1 MRQVSLF
8 RIPVIYKLRI
18 SQYRCYVFTFIL
30 TKKNSS
36 FHDINRIV
44 VKTSKYAL
52 YMHKITMDC
61 QKNTVLINDM
71 DFTCGQQKKNM
82 AEK

>member
-1 MRQVSLF
+1 MYLLLS
-8 RIPVIYKLRI
+8 Y
-18 SQYRCYVFTFIL
+18 
-30 TKKNSS
+30 KKNSS

-71 DFTCGQQKKNM
+71 DFTCGQQKKTWQRSKFLYYRAVNTWLFIRIVD
-82 AEK
+82 

>member
-1 MRQVSLF
+1 M
-8 RIPVIYKLRI
+8 
-18 SQYRCYVFTFIL
+18 
-30 TKKNSS
+30 
-36 FHDINRIV
+36 NRIV

-71 DFTCGQQKKNM
+71 DLTCGQQKKTWQRNKFLYYR
-82 AEK
+82 AVNTWLFIRIVD